1 MRKVHE
7 EVSTASSRP
16 LWPALGGFSQINP
29 LVLKIILSLSLKR
42 VLAIVNVRDG
52 IGMEGSLTN

>member
-7 EVSTASSRP
+7 RVSTESSRP
-16 LWPALGGFSQINP
+16 LWPDQPPGSANHP
-29 LVLKIILSLSLKR
+29 ELVPEKT

-52 IGMEGSLTN
+52 IGMERSLTN